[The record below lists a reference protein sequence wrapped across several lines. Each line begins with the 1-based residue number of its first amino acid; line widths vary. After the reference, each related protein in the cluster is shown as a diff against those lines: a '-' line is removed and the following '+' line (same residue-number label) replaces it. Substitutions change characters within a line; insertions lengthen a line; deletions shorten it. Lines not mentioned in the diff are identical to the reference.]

1 MEQNKVRRTFSEPFK
16 REKVKMLEDR
26 QITVKQLSR
35 IYEVSEAAIYK
46 WVRKYSAVLGLGEKI
61 VVEKESEGIKTL
73 ALMKRVAELE
83 RVVGQKQLEI
93 DYFKKLI
100 DLIEEEIGEDM
111 KKKFGSEYLHGSNQ
125 TKSNKV
131 S

>member
-1 MEQNKVRRTFSEPFK
+1 
-16 REKVKMLEDR
+16 MLEDR

-35 IYEVSEAAIYK
+35 IYEVSETAIYQ
-46 WVRKYSAVLGLGEKI
+46 WVRNYSTVLGLGEKI
-61 VVEKESEGIKTL
+61 VVEKESEGAKTL

-100 DLIEEEIGEDM
+100 ELIEGEIGEDM
-111 KKKFGSEYLHGSNQ
+111 KKKLSLIHI
-125 TKSNKV
+125 
-131 S
+131 

>member
-46 WVRKYSAVLGLGEKI
+46 WVRKYSAVLGLAEKI

-111 KKKFGSEYLHGSNQ
+111 KKKFGSEYLHGSSQ
-125 TKSNKV
+125 TKSSKV

>member
-1 MEQNKVRRTFSEPFK
+1 MEQNKVRRTFSETFK
-16 REKVKMLEDR
+16 REKVKMLEAK
-26 QITVKQLSR
+26 QITVTQLSR
-35 IYEVSEAAIYK
+35 IYEVSETAIYQ
-46 WVRKYSAVLGLGEKI
+46 WIRNYSTVLGLGEKI
-61 VVEKESEGIKTL
+61 VVEKESEGAKTL

-111 KKKFGSEYLHGSNQ
+111 KKKFESEYLHGSNR
-125 TKSNKV
+125 TKSSKV

>member
-1 MEQNKVRRTFSEPFK
+1 MEQNKVRRTFSETFK

-35 IYEVSEAAIYK
+35 IYEVSETAIYQ
-46 WVRKYSAVLGLGEKI
+46 WVRNYSTVLGLGEKI
-61 VVEKESEGIKTL
+61 VVEKESEGAKTL

-111 KKKFGSEYLHGSNQ
+111 KKKFGSGYLSGSNQ
-125 TKSNKV
+125 TKPSKV

>member
-1 MEQNKVRRTFSEPFK
+1 
-16 REKVKMLEDR
+16 MLEAK

-35 IYEVSEAAIYK
+35 IYEVSETAIYN
-46 WVRKYSAVLGLGEKI
+46 WIREYSTIIGLGEKI
-61 VVEKESEGIKTL
+61 VVEKESEGAKTL

-111 KKKFGSEYLHGSNQ
+111 KKKFGSGHYPGSNQ
-125 TKSNKV
+125 TKPSKE